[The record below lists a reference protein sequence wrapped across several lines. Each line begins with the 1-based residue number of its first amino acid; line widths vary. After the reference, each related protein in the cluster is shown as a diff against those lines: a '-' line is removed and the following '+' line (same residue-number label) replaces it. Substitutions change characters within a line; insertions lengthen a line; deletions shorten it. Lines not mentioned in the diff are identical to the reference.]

1 MYPITEPHP
10 HRHFYRGILLIAFVL
25 LSAMTLVLINQV
37 QRDRYFSP
45 PSAALS
51 DTRVAVKPQ
60 ATATFRLQSSAGTD
74 RVTKSSP
81 LTLMLYGDSKG
92 RTVEGFD
99 ALISIEGV
107 PFEVASIESADFD
120 VIKVLKPGYISLIA
134 VKKLNVK
141 DEIQIYSTQPVVT
154 LTLNPLE
161 DGSVTAAA
169 VESIGAETSK
179 MILNDMSSSTG
190 LMGVSATVQPE

>member
-10 HRHFYRGILLIAFVL
+10 HRHLYRAILLIAFVL
-25 LSAMTLVLINQV
+25 LSAMTLALISQV

-51 DTRVAVKPQ
+51 DTRIAVKPQ
-60 ATATFRLQSSAGTD
+60 TTATFRLQSSAGTD
-74 RVTKSSP
+74 QVIKNSP

-99 ALISIEGV
+99 ALVSIEGV

-134 VKKLNVK
+134 VKKLSINSN
-141 DEIQIYSTQPVVT
+141 IQVYPTQPVVL

-161 DGSVTAAA
+161 DGSLTAAA

-190 LMGVSATVQPE
+190 LMGVSATVQSE